1 MSAVRRR
8 RGLAVVAV
16 VALILGA
23 CTSRSD
29 DAQPDDD
36 PGGGATAPVT
46 GDLASSPEFGSLEA
60 PCGPGDGDVSVDP
73 DQNGGVSDTIRLAV
87 STDKGFETSPGLNQE
102 FEDAATAFAAWCND
116 QGGVQGLPIE
126 IIPLD
131 GEVFSALAVIEE
143 ACEEVFA
150 MVGGGLVFDAQVFP
164 RFHECGMID
173 FAGFAVSVEKAMSNG
188 MVQPLP
194 NPSNRQPSGWHEWL
208 RDTYPAEIER
218 MAVVWGNAPS
228 IETNAAQNL
237 EILDIVG
244 GFTVVDEII
253 YNAIGESN
261 WAPFAQRLRDN
272 QVTAMTFIGQPA
284 NLVSFLRSMDEI
296 GYRPPVIIQQTN
308 FYDEVLTEGAGP
320 LADGIFVRTF
330 YAPFEEPENYPA
342 IAKFL
347 AIMEKY
353 NPNGKIAGLGIPGMS
368 AYLLFVTAANACLET
383 TDVLERECVLEAGLN
398 ITSWDGGGLH
408 APTNPGDNEPAR
420 CELIMVIENGEFV
433 REYPKLGSADDNGN
447 GWHCA
452 DNPGIADL
460 QGDFGDTD
468 AGRDPSR
475 PN

>member
-1 MSAVRRR
+1 MNRSGCLGFGV
-8 RGLAVVAV
+8 VVAV
-16 VALILGA
+16 ALIAGA

-29 DAQPDDD
+29 DEGSRDD
-36 PGGGATAPVT
+36 PGSATTAPVA
-46 GDLASSPEFGSLEA
+46 GDLASSPDFGSLEA

-73 DQNGGVSDTIRLAV
+73 DQNGGVSDAV
-87 STDKGFETSPGLNQE
+87 RVAVASDKGFESNPGLNQE
-102 FEDAATAFAAWCND
+102 LEDAAKAFVAWCND
-116 QGGVQGLPIE
+116 QGGVQGLPLELIE
-126 IIPLD
+126 LD
-131 GEVFSALAVIEE
+131 GAVFNAVAVIEE

-173 FAGFAVSVEKAMSNG
+173 FAGFTVSIEKAMSNG

-194 NPSNRQPSGWHEWL
+194 NPSNRQPSGWYEWL
-208 RDTYPAEIER
+208 RDTYPEEIER
-218 MAVVWGNAPS
+218 MAVLWGNAPS

-237 EILDIVG
+237 EVLEVVG
-244 GFTVVDEII
+244 GFTVVDEIV
-253 YNAIGESN
+253 YNTIGESN

-272 QVTAMTFIGQPA
+272 NVTAMTFVGQPA
-284 NLVSFLRSMDEI
+284 NLVNLLRSMDEI
-296 GYRPPVIIQQTN
+296 GYRPPLIVQQTN
-308 FYDEVLTEGAGP
+308 FYDDVLTEGAGP
-320 LADGIFVRTF
+320 LADGIFVRTS
-330 YAPFEEPENYPA
+330 YAPFEEPENFPA
-342 IAKFL
+342 MAKYL
-347 AIMEKY
+347 AIMEEY
-353 NPNGKIAGLGIPGMS
+353 NPGGKIAGLGVQGMS

-408 APTNPGDNEPAR
+408 APGNPGENEPAA
-420 CELIMVIENGEFV
+420 CELIMVIEGGEFV
-433 REYPKLGSADDNGN
+433 RVFPELGSADDNGG

-460 QGDFGDTD
+460 QGDFGDTE